1 MRVLLVDDQPIFRD
15 PVAMGLES
23 MGFEVQCADS
33 ATQALDLMA
42 RFLPHVVVADLSMPA
57 INGLEFVKYLRSRG
71 HYRLTPVIMLTAHSD
86 QRFIIEAAKLGIRD
100 YLLKS
105 TFSLLDLVQRIRNL
119 DGNPSQVHSSPSSLP
134 GSGMPAGGAGNPP
147 SGSPGQA
154 ATPSFELPR
163 IPLQTLLDG
172 VALRALKPQ
181 ATKMIGMCASPEIGL
196 MDLEGEL
203 KQDPMLAARV
213 LQTANTTTYRRGSP
227 VNKLGEAISL
237 LGLTNLRNV
246 VASSVIEDGLL
257 TDLVEEDA
265 WRSWQNSLA
274 LARLMGEVDD
284 PRVGPFPG
292 SGYILGLCANLPQ
305 MLLTQFIGDRY
316 SLIRDWAEANKQ
328 TPATVIETIFSH
340 PLDEIYQGIL
350 LKIGLPSKIAEPVA
364 EYAQAAMGAGIEMLS
379 RTARVMDAANQWC
392 RAMGFCML
400 PFQTVRAVTRDELR
414 ETPSL
419 GKIPF
424 RLGEIRN
431 EVMALSYEY
440 TRDSKALRKV
450 LEKPFFTARDDL
462 RVAFHCEPWVVAD
475 GPIHQL
481 IGSLCRSETVELQN
495 FDDPKWTGLVVVTD
509 NPKEM
514 FPMGVPTKAPLL
526 ILHRVSLKKDD
537 LPKGE
542 RVGALRLPCSMSD
555 IARAVQS
562 F

>member
-1 MRVLLVDDQPIFRD
+1 MRVLLVDDQPVFRD

-23 MGFEVQCADS
+23 MGFDVMCADS
-33 ATQALDLMA
+33 ATQALDHLA
-42 RFLPHVVVADLSMPA
+42 RFLPQVVVVDLSMPA

-71 HYRLTPVIMLTAHSD
+71 HYRLIPVIMLTAHSD

-105 TFSLLDLVQRIRNL
+105 SFSLLDLVQRIRNYE
-119 DGNPSQVHSSPSSLP
+119 GGMGQGHSSLHGIPGSSVPGDPSSGVP
-134 GSGMPAGGAGNPP
+134 NQAVAPP
-147 SGSPGQA
+147 
-154 ATPSFELPR
+154 FELPR

-181 ATKMIGMCASPEIGL
+181 AARMIGMCASPEIGL
-196 MDLEGEL
+196 MELEGEL

-246 VASSVIEDGLL
+246 VASTVIEDGLL

-274 LARLMGEVDD
+274 LARAMGEIDD
-284 PRVGPFPG
+284 PKVGPFPG

-305 MLLTQFIGDRY
+305 MLLTQFWGDRY
-316 SLIRDWAEANKQ
+316 RPIRDWAEANKQ
-328 TPATVIETIFSH
+328 SPAKVLETIFSH

-350 LKIGLPSKIAEPVA
+350 LKIGLPPKIAEPVV
-364 EYAQAAMGAGIEMLS
+364 EFTQATMGAGIELLS

-392 RAMGFCML
+392 RAMGFCMV
-400 PFQTVRAVTRDELR
+400 PFQTIRAVTRDELR
-414 ETPSL
+414 DTPSL

-424 RLGEIRN
+424 RLGEIRT
-431 EVMALSYEY
+431 EVMSLSYEY
-440 TRDSKALRKV
+440 TRESKPLRKI
-450 LEKPFFTARDDL
+450 LEKPFFAMRDDIRL
-462 RVAFHCEPWVVAD
+462 ALHCDPWVVAD
-475 GPIHQL
+475 GPVHQL
-481 IGSLCRSETVELQN
+481 LGSLCQSETVDLQF

-509 NPKEM
+509 NPKGM
-514 FPMGVPTKAPLL
+514 FPMGLPTKAPLL
-526 ILHRVSLKKDD
+526 ILHRVALKKED
-537 LPKGE
+537 LPSGA
-542 RVGALRLPCSMSD
+542 RVGALRLPCAMAD

-562 F
+562 I